1 MVRISHRGREMGP
14 AIFVNSWFVTAQSP
28 TMPAP
33 PIQPKQPNSV
43 FDLTLDDWIGWTEYH
58 GHPKFRAKQIVQW
71 LYEKRVSSFDEMT
84 NLSQDLRA
92 RLAEAF
98 DFTLMPHV
106 RVTGS
111 QDTTQKFLFRLF
123 DGRLIETVR
132 IPANANFHGDR
143 SGRITLCVSSQVGC
157 AYDCKFCASGLA
169 GFTRNLSV
177 GEIVGQVMA
186 VERESGEPIRNLVFM
201 GMGEPLA
208 NLTNLTKALEILNAD
223 WGINIG
229 ARHMTV
235 STSGLAPQIEK
246 LAKVPMQIR
255 LAISLHGATDEVRE
269 KIMPVNKKYNLN
281 RLFEAIQTWQDHK
294 KQMITFEYILIEGV
308 NDSLEQADIL
318 AKRARS
324 LHAKVNLIPYNTVE
338 GLPWKRPSEEQQEA
352 FVAFLTK
359 AGISATLRREKGH
372 DIDAA
377 CGQLRLQEE
386 TAEGTIE
393 RAMPEVKRSI
403 SSAR

>member
-1 MVRISHRGREMGP
+1 MGT
-14 AIFVNSWFVTAQSP
+14 AIFVNSWFVESKLSSMSST
-28 TMPAP
+28 
-33 PIQPKQPNSV
+33 PIQPTQPNSV
-43 FDLTLDDWIGWTEYH
+43 FDLTLEDWIGWTEYH
-58 GHPKFRAKQIVQW
+58 GQPKFRAKQIVQW
-71 LYEKRVSSFDEMT
+71 LYEKRVGSFDEMT

-92 RLAEAF
+92 KLAAAF

-106 RVTGS
+106 RITGS
-111 QDTTQKFLFRLF
+111 NDTTRKFLFRLF

-143 SGRITLCVSSQVGC
+143 SDRITLCVSSQVGC

-177 GEIVGQVMA
+177 GEIVGQVLA
-186 VERESGEPIRNLVFM
+186 VERESGEPIRNIVFM

-223 WGINIG
+223 WGVNIG

-246 LAKVPMQIR
+246 LAKIPKQIR

-269 KIMPVNKKYNLN
+269 KIMPVNKRYNLN
-281 RLFEAIQTWQDHK
+281 RLFEAVHTWLDHK

-308 NDSLEQADIL
+308 NADVEQAAIL
-318 AKRARS
+318 AKRVQS

-338 GLPWKRPSEEQQEA
+338 GLPWKRPDVATQEA
-352 FVAFLTK
+352 FRDVLTK
-359 AGISATLRREKGH
+359 AGVSATLRTEKGH

-393 RAMPEVKRSI
+393 RSTPNVKRSI
-403 SSAR
+403 SNSR